1 MSTAETYLDVAL
13 TDSGPVQLADAVA
26 YYQATADALADSAAA
41 VERGRAAGAALGED
55 PMLAL
60 GALGARVPARVR
72 AAPAGALVRTP
83 FGMMTLEG
91 YLPTRT
97 LELTVHT
104 CDLAAALGVSADVP
118 RVAAAETFA
127 VVGGLA
133 AAQGRASAA
142 LLALTGRRA
151 LTAGYSIF

>member
-1 MSTAETYLDVAL
+1 RTTWPSPA
-13 TDSGPVQLADAVA
+13 PLAD
-26 YYQATADALADSAAA
+26 TAA
-41 VERGRAAGAALGED
+41 VVQRGRTAGAALGED
-55 PMLAL
+55 PVAAL
-60 GALGARVPARVR
+60 GALVARVPERVR

-104 CDLAAALGVSADVP
+104 CDLAGALGVSADVP
-118 RVAAAETFA
+118 RSPAADTFA

-142 LLALTGRRA
+142 LLALTGRRV
-151 LTAGYSIF
+151 LPAGYSVF